1 MVRKTT
7 NMDETPPSSDP
18 KPDDWRNNLD
28 SDSAE
33 YMLRDFWEKY
43 SRKVKVGV
51 ATAGLLMT
59 TMASCYTIPND
70 SVGIEKTFGRYS
82 GTTKP
87 GLHFLIP
94 MVESV
99 NEVQNQAIFTES
111 FGFRSVKPGVKS
123 EYLGV
128 SEINSGT
135 ASKDQLQEII
145 EGEGLST
152 DGDLAEKARSILRGE
167 YLMLSGD
174 LNMADVEWIVQ
185 YKISDPVA
193 YSFNIRNAKKTLRDV
208 SEAVTRVVVGDAS
221 IDEILTTGRA
231 DIEIDVKKK
240 LQDKLRMYNTG
251 LEVVLVQL
259 QSSNPPEGVRP
270 SFNAVNSAM
279 QEKQQKINNAME
291 QYNKEIPKA
300 RGDALATI
308 QNAEGYAS
316 QRVNNAQG
324 DVARF
329 RQIYA
334 EYKNAP
340 AVTRNRMYLEAMPD
354 ILKNSKQIFYLE
366 QGNGNSSLLLKKL
379 DLDGGAK

>member
-7 NMDETPPSSDP
+7 NMDETPSSSDP

-99 NEVQNQAIFTES
+99 HEVQNQAIFTES
-111 FGFRSVKPGVKS
+111 FGFRSIKPGVKS
-123 EYLGV
+123 EYLGM
-128 SEINSGT
+128 SEINSGA
-135 ASKDQLQEII
+135 ASKDQLQEIV

-366 QGNGNSSLLLKKL
+366 QGNGNSGLLLKKL